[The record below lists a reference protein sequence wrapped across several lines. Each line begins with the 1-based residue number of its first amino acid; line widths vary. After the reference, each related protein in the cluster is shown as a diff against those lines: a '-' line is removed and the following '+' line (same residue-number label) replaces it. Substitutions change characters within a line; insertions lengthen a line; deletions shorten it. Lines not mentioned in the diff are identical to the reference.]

1 MIVRPVIQHNAYFTH
16 AECMFLSTIYYSFYL
31 LFSMLVDAD
40 VTLRTQ
46 ACLRIKKARESD
58 KSFQR
63 IYTVSEVNFQGKT
76 YAYMIFWITPYTD
89 SLILSGY
96 SLEARY
102 LMSDE
107 R

>member
-1 MIVRPVIQHNAYFTH
+1 
-16 AECMFLSTIYYSFYL
+16 
-31 LFSMLVDAD
+31 MLVDAD

-96 SLEARY
+96 SLDARY
-102 LMSDE
+102 LISDE